1 MVFLSTND
9 GADASPP
16 AAPGHLPAAGA
27 TPPAWREIVARY
39 AEPDARRGIIQLLNT
54 GLPFV
59 ALFAAMLCGVHYGI
73 WATLLLAVPAAALLL
88 RLFMFQHDCG
98 HGSFFNARWANDG
111 LGRLLGVLTL
121 TPYAWWRRSHALH
134 HASSGNLDRRGVGDI
149 DTLTVREYFSSP
161 AWRRLRYRLYRH
173 PLVLFG
179 LGPTWHFLL
188 RQRIPTGH
196 PLRHHDNWTS
206 VLGTNAAIAALIA
219 TMALTVGLRSFLLA
233 YLPVV
238 LLAGTIGIWLF
249 YIQHQ
254 FEETYWDGG
263 PRWTFQAAALEGASF
278 YDLPRILHWV
288 TGYIGFHH
296 IHHLSSRIPNYRLR
310 DCFAENPEL
319 RQVKRLS
326 LIASV
331 RCARLTLWDE
341 TSGRLVSFREARQR
355 ARRVTEHLAVGR
367 GQVAP
372 AADSDCSR
380 RAGSSG

>member
-1 MVFLSTND
+1 MID
-9 GADASPP
+9 GAKASP
-16 AAPGHLPAAGA
+16 ATASGDLPS
-27 TPPAWREIVARY
+27 PPAWREIVARY
-39 AEPDARRGIIQLLNT
+39 AKPDARRSIIQLLNT
-54 GLPFV
+54 GLPFL
-59 ALFAAMLCGVHYGI
+59 ALFAAMLCGVHYEI

-121 TPYAWWRRSHALH
+121 TPYAWWQRNHALH
-134 HASSGNLDRRGVGDI
+134 HATSGNLDRRGFGDI
-149 DTLTVREYFSSP
+149 NTLTVREYFSRSF
-161 AWRRLRYRLYRH
+161 WRRLHYRLYRH

-179 LGPTWHFLL
+179 VGPTFHFLL

-196 PLRHHDNWTS
+196 PVRQRANWTS
-206 VLGTNAAIAALIA
+206 VLGTNAAIAGLIVA
-219 TMALTVGLRSFLLA
+219 MALTIGLRSFLVA

-238 LLAGTIGIWLF
+238 VLAGTIGVWLF

-254 FEETYWDGG
+254 FEETYWDGAAG
-263 PRWTFQAAALEGASF
+263 WNFHAAALEGASF

-319 RQVKRLS
+319 RKAKRLG
-326 LIASV
+326 LMASV

-341 TSGRLVSFREARQR
+341 TSRRLVTFRAARQL
-355 ARRVTEHLAVGR
+355 ARRAK
-367 GQVAP
+367 
-372 AADSDCSR
+372 
-380 RAGSSG
+380 